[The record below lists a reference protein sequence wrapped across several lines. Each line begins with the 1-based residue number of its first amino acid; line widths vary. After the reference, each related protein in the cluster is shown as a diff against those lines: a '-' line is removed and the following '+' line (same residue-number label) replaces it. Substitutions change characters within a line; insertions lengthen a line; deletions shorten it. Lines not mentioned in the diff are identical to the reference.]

1 MQEKDI
7 AVIKGLIQVMWADGE
22 LAEAEREMLGGIL
35 VNMGCSAEELQEIAG
50 MLQEPPSVDTLLK
63 DLPDKESRCDVIKI
77 VYAMALADDDYA
89 ESEDKFIKKLAEKL
103 EITPK
108 ELETLKEELRRHLEG

>member
-89 ESEDKFIKKLAEKL
+89 ESEDKFIRKLAEKL

>member
-22 LAEAEREMLGGIL
+22 LAEAEREMLGSIL
-35 VNMGCSAEELQEIAG
+35 VNMGCSPEELQEIAG
-50 MLQEPPSVDTLLK
+50 MLKEPPSVDTLLK
-63 DLPDKESRCDVIKI
+63 DLPDKESRRDVIKI

-89 ESEDKFIKKLAEKL
+89 DSEDAFIKKLAAKL
-103 EITPK
+103 KISPK
-108 ELETLKEELRRHLEG
+108 ELEELKEEMRRHLEG

>member
-22 LAEAEREMLGGIL
+22 LAEAEREMLGSIL

-50 MLQEPPSVDTLLK
+50 MMKEPPSVDSLLK
-63 DLPDKESRCDVIKI
+63 DLPDKESRRDVIKI

-89 ESEDKFIKKLAEKL
+89 E
-103 EITPK
+103 
-108 ELETLKEELRRHLEG
+108 

>member
-22 LAEAEREMLGGIL
+22 LAEAEREMLGSIL
-35 VNMGCSAEELQEIAG
+35 VNMGCSPEELQEIAG
-50 MLQEPPSVDTLLK
+50 MLKEPPSVDTLLK
-63 DLPDKESRCDVIKI
+63 DLPDKESRRDVIKI

-89 ESEDKFIKKLAEKL
+89 ESEDAFIKKLAAKL
-103 EITPK
+103 KITPK
-108 ELETLKEELRRHLEG
+108 ELEELKEEMRRHLEG